1 VTELHKIKANPPRSR
16 YYKFEFK
23 IAKCARVCGVFSSR
37 DCLNQFL
44 LCHFHQLKF
53 LNMAWYEVL
62 KASDFFFI
70 WWPMQMLVSLMT
82 IQCF

>member
-53 LNMAWYEVL
+53 LNMAWYEVA
-62 KASDFFFI
+62 KS
-70 WWPMQMLVSLMT
+70 
-82 IQCF
+82 